1 MKCSIT
7 FASNRPITGNEFE
20 ANYLWVHAN
29 ASEDLIS
36 NLAVVAHGC
45 PSFWA
50 GTTVIKV
57 VADIEAKE
65 LLYVEKG

>member
-7 FASNRPITGNEFE
+7 FAPNRPITRNEVK
-20 ANYLWVHAN
+20 AHYSWVHTN
-29 ASEDLIS
+29 ASEELTSDLT
-36 NLAVVAHGC
+36 VVAYGC
-45 PSFWA
+45 TSFWA

-65 LLYVEKG
+65 LFSVEIG